1 MKKLVF
7 TICAL
12 FSTCFVNAEDD
23 MLGIV
28 PFVAPSNETI
38 AYDEDEEAFTSTN
51 SFDVNL
57 VYSKNYI
64 ACDFK
69 FYLPSGMFAFVDES
83 VQPGEILPVKKSG
96 APYHDTTIGKTES
109 DIKGYDCYRVM
120 AYHNSSSPKAFNN
133 DESGKSLFKIYYGT
147 KGIAEGIYP
156 IYVKDVKLTISTTSS
171 VSVDGISTSYVKVGS
186 PKDAT
191 LAVTGFVPSFVTS
204 ALNNETAITTLD
216 LTAATTINGEFALM
230 DSRSLIL
237 PEKDVTVKRGFYI
250 RNIPAGYSTLCLP
263 FSYTCDDIELFTFG
277 GLKDGKTLV
286 LTPPDDA
293 DGEVNANTPVIF
305 KATNA
310 GTLELATS
318 RPFKLSASTSL
329 TVEKDGV
336 SLVGTYAKLSAPKGS
351 YVLQSQNDMEA
362 FYKVGSTQPSVLA
375 NRCYLTSAAGE
386 VKAFAFPGCPTAID
400 GIEADANESAIYDI
414 AGRKVSKADKG
425 IYIVDGKKV
434 VK

>member
-1 MKKLVF
+1 MKRYLFLLSLCASLAGSAQNELQVVPATVTSSGTFVLFNLENSGTAGQVKTLEF
-7 TICAL
+7 TVAWPEGW
-12 FSTCFVNAEDD
+12 TV
-23 MLGIV
+23 G
-28 PFVAPSNETI
+28 APSLTHSSVRERTSV
-38 AYDEDEEAFTSTN
+38 YDEDNEEWTSLLNVNYKDNGDGTYHYMINTAQGEALKGGSGAFMRVKVTPKSGTPAG
-51 SFDVNL
+51 FYPVKLVGGKDAVNG
-57 VYSKNYI
+57 SSYI
-64 ACDFK
+64 ATSAEANSEIW
-69 FYLPSGMFAFVDES
+69 L
-83 VQPGEILPVKKSG
+83 GEQ
-96 APYHDTTIGKTES
+96 
-109 DIKGYDCYRVM
+109 
-120 AYHNSSSPKAFNN
+120 
-133 DESGKSLFKIYYGT
+133 
-147 KGIAEGIYP
+147 
-156 IYVKDVKLTISTTSS
+156 
-171 VSVDGISTSYVKVGS
+171 TSYLKVGS

-191 LAVTGFVPSFVTS
+191 LAVTGLVPSFVTS
-204 ALNNETAITTLD
+204 ALNSETAITTLD
-216 LTAATTINGEFALM
+216 LTDATAINGEFALM

-237 PEKDVTVKRGFYI
+237 PEKDVTVEKGTYSRKV
-250 RNIPAGYSTLCLP
+250 PTGYSTLCLP
-263 FSYTCDDIELFTFG
+263 FSYTCGNKNIELFTFG

-329 TVEKDGV
+329 TVEKGDGV
-336 SLVGTYAKLSAPKGS
+336 SLIGTYAKLSAPKGS

-362 FYKVGSTQPSVLA
+362 FYKVGSTLPSVLA
-375 NRCYLTSAAGE
+375 NRCYLTSASGE

-400 GIEADANESAIYDI
+400 GLEADANESAIYDI

>member
-1 MKKLVF
+1 MKKVLF
-7 TICAL
+7 LCIAAL
-12 FSTCFVNAEDD
+12 MSFSVSAEDVIQAIPISATAGETGENYLSVQCYRDSYANLTQIQFNIVLPTGMTLNAEPWDYGDD
-23 MLGIV
+23 LIKVTGGR
-28 PFVAPSNETI
+28 TK
-38 AYDEDEEAFTSTN
+38 
-51 SFDVNL
+51 
-57 VYSKNYI
+57 VYSHAIDVSGGADGNYLVIVSNTSDEQFNSGNGELVRLYYDI
-64 ACDFK
+64 APK
-69 FYLPSGMFAFVDES
+69 
-83 VQPGEILPVKKSG
+83 
-96 APYHDTTIGKTES
+96 
-109 DIKGYDCYRVM
+109 M
-120 AYHNSSSPKAFNN
+120 AA
-133 DESGKSLFKIYYGT
+133 GV
-147 KGIAEGIYP
+147 YP
-156 IYVKDVKLTISTTSS
+156 ITVKTVKISGDDAKQHLLSE
-171 VSVDGISTSYVKVGS
+171 STSYVKVGS

-191 LAVTGFVPSFVTS
+191 LAVTGVVPSFVTS

-305 KATNA
+305 KAANA

-329 TVEKDGV
+329 TVEKGDV

>member
-1 MKKLVF
+1 MINTAQGEALKGGSGAFMRVKVTPKSGTPAGFYPVKLVGGKD
-7 TICAL
+7 A
-12 FSTCFVNAEDD
+12 VN
-23 MLGIV
+23 G
-28 PFVAPSNETI
+28 S
-38 AYDEDEEAFTSTN
+38 S
-51 SFDVNL
+51 
-57 VYSKNYI
+57 YI
-64 ACDFK
+64 ATSAEANSEIW
-69 FYLPSGMFAFVDES
+69 L
-83 VQPGEILPVKKSG
+83 GEQ
-96 APYHDTTIGKTES
+96 
-109 DIKGYDCYRVM
+109 
-120 AYHNSSSPKAFNN
+120 
-133 DESGKSLFKIYYGT
+133 
-147 KGIAEGIYP
+147 
-156 IYVKDVKLTISTTSS
+156 
-171 VSVDGISTSYVKVGS
+171 TSYLKVGS

-191 LAVTGFVPSFVTS
+191 LAVTGIVPSFVTS

-216 LTAATTINGEFALM
+216 LTAATAINGEFALM

-305 KATNA
+305 KAANA

-400 GIEADANESAIYDI
+400 GLETDANESAIFDI

>member
-1 MKKLVF
+1 MHCSVDEFLCIGRGCHPGYTNKCHNLTQIQFNIVLPAGM
-7 TICAL
+7 TL
-12 FSTCFVNAEDD
+12 NAEPWDYGDD
-23 MLGIV
+23 LIKVTGGR
-28 PFVAPSNETI
+28 TK
-38 AYDEDEEAFTSTN
+38 
-51 SFDVNL
+51 
-57 VYSKNYI
+57 VYSHAIDVSGGADGNYLVIVSNTSDEQFNSGNGELVKLYYDI
-64 ACDFK
+64 APK
-69 FYLPSGMFAFVDES
+69 
-83 VQPGEILPVKKSG
+83 
-96 APYHDTTIGKTES
+96 
-109 DIKGYDCYRVM
+109 M
-120 AYHNSSSPKAFNN
+120 AA
-133 DESGKSLFKIYYGT
+133 GV
-147 KGIAEGIYP
+147 YP
-156 IYVKDVKLTISTTSS
+156 ITVKTVKISGDDAKQHLLSE
-171 VSVDGISTSYVKVGS
+171 STSYVKVGS

-191 LAVTGFVPSFVTS
+191 LAVTGVVPSFVTS

-305 KATNA
+305 KAANA

-329 TVEKDGV
+329 TVEKGDV

>member
-120 AYHNSSSPKAFNN
+120 AYHNSSSPRAFNN

-171 VSVDGISTSYVKVGS
+171 VNVDGISTSYVKVGS

-191 LAVTGFVPSFVTS
+191 LAVTGLVPSFVTS
-204 ALNNETAITTLD
+204 ALNSETAITTLN
-216 LTAATTINGEFALM
+216 LTAATAINGEFALM

-237 PEKDVTVKRGFYI
+237 PEKEDVTVEKGTYSRKV
-250 RNIPAGYSTLCLP
+250 PTGYSTLCLP
-263 FSYTCDDIELFTFG
+263 FAYTCGNKNFIISTYG
-277 GLKDGKTLV
+277 GLENDKKLILNAAGT
-286 LTPPDDA
+286 
-293 DGEVNANTPVIF
+293 EVAANTPVIF
-305 KATNA
+305 KAGSA
-310 GTLELATS
+310 ATLTLSTS
-318 RPFKLSASTSL
+318 KSFKLNASTSL
-329 TVEKDGV
+329 KVEKDGV

-400 GIEADANESAIYDI
+400 GIETDANESAIYDI

-425 IYIVDGKKV
+425 IYIVDGKKI

>member
-1 MKKLVF
+1 MKKVLF
-7 TICAL
+7 LCIAAL
-12 FSTCFVNAEDD
+12 MSFSVSAEDVIQAIPISATAGETGENYLSVQCYRDSYANLTQIQFNIVLPAGMTLNAEPWDYGDD
-23 MLGIV
+23 LIKVTGGR
-28 PFVAPSNETI
+28 TK
-38 AYDEDEEAFTSTN
+38 
-51 SFDVNL
+51 
-57 VYSKNYI
+57 VYSHAIDVSGGADGNYLVIVSNTSDEQFNSGNGELVKLYYDI
-64 ACDFK
+64 APK
-69 FYLPSGMFAFVDES
+69 
-83 VQPGEILPVKKSG
+83 
-96 APYHDTTIGKTES
+96 
-109 DIKGYDCYRVM
+109 M
-120 AYHNSSSPKAFNN
+120 AA
-133 DESGKSLFKIYYGT
+133 GV
-147 KGIAEGIYP
+147 YP
-156 IYVKDVKLTISTTSS
+156 ITVKTVKISGDDAKQHLLSE
-171 VSVDGISTSYVKVGS
+171 STSYVKVGS

-191 LAVTGFVPSFVTS
+191 LAVTGLVPSFVTS

-310 GTLELATS
+310 RTLELATS

-329 TVEKDGV
+329 TVEKGDV

-425 IYIVDGKKV
+425 IYIVDGKKI

>member
-1 MKKLVF
+1 MKKVLF
-7 TICAL
+7 LCIAAL
-12 FSTCFVNAEDD
+12 MSFSVSAEDVIQAIPISATAGETGENYLSVQCYRDSYANLTQIQFNIVLPAGMTLNAEPWDYGDD
-23 MLGIV
+23 LIKVTGGR
-28 PFVAPSNETI
+28 TK
-38 AYDEDEEAFTSTN
+38 
-51 SFDVNL
+51 
-57 VYSKNYI
+57 VYSHAIDVSGGADGNYLVIVSNTSDEQFNSGNGELVKLYYDI
-64 ACDFK
+64 APK
-69 FYLPSGMFAFVDES
+69 
-83 VQPGEILPVKKSG
+83 
-96 APYHDTTIGKTES
+96 
-109 DIKGYDCYRVM
+109 M
-120 AYHNSSSPKAFNN
+120 AA
-133 DESGKSLFKIYYGT
+133 GV
-147 KGIAEGIYP
+147 YP
-156 IYVKDVKLTISTTSS
+156 ITVKTVKISGDDAKQHLLSE
-171 VSVDGISTSYVKVGS
+171 STSYVKVGS

-191 LAVTGFVPSFVTS
+191 LAVTGLVPSFVTS
-204 ALNNETAITTLD
+204 ALNSETAITTLD
-216 LTAATTINGEFALM
+216 LTAATAINGEFALM

-305 KATNA
+305 KAANA

-329 TVEKDGV
+329 TVEKGDV

-400 GIEADANESAIYDI
+400 GLEADANESAIYDI

>member
-1 MKKLVF
+1 MKRYLF
-7 TICAL
+7 LLSLCASL
-12 FSTCFVNAEDD
+12 AGSAQNE
-23 MLGIV
+23 LQIV
-28 PFVAPSNETI
+28 PATVTSSGTYVLFNLENSETAGQVRTMEFTVAWPKGWTIGNPSLTHSSVRERTSV
-38 AYDEDEEAFTSTN
+38 YDEDNEEWTPLVSVFPNDNGDGTWHYMVNTNQGEPLKGGSGAFMRVKVT
-51 SFDVNL
+51 
-57 VYSKNYI
+57 
-64 ACDFK
+64 
-69 FYLPSGMFAFVDES
+69 PQSGTPA
-83 VQPGEILPVKKSG
+83 GYYPVKLV
-96 APYHDTTIGKTES
+96 DGKDGS
-109 DIKGYDCYRVM
+109 Y
-120 AYHNSSSPKAFNN
+120 
-133 DESGKSLFKIYYGT
+133 
-147 KGIAEGIYP
+147 
-156 IYVKDVKLTISTTSS
+156 ISTTFGEANSEIWL
-171 VSVDGISTSYVKVGS
+171 GEQTSYLKVGS

-191 LAVTGFVPSFVTS
+191 LAVTGLVPSFVTS
-204 ALNNETAITTLD
+204 ALNSETAITTLD
-216 LTAATTINGEFALM
+216 LTDATAINGEFALL

-237 PEKDVTVKRGFYI
+237 PEKEDITVEKGTYSRTV
-250 RNIPAGYSTLCLP
+250 PSGYSTLCLP
-263 FSYTCDDIELFTFG
+263 FSYTCGNKNIELFTFG

-329 TVEKDGV
+329 TVEKGDGV
-336 SLVGTYAKLSAPKGS
+336 SLIGTYAKISAPKGS

-375 NRCYLTSAAGE
+375 NRCYLTSASGE

-400 GIEADANESAIYDI
+400 GLEANANESAIYDI

-425 IYIVDGKKV
+425 IYIVDGKKI

>member
-1 MKKLVF
+1 MKKVLF
-7 TICAL
+7 LCIAAL
-12 FSTCFVNAEDD
+12 MSFSASAEDVIQAIPISATAGETGENYLSVQCYRDSYANLTQIQFNIVLPAGMTLNAEPWDYGDD
-23 MLGIV
+23 LIKVTGGR
-28 PFVAPSNETI
+28 TK
-38 AYDEDEEAFTSTN
+38 
-51 SFDVNL
+51 
-57 VYSKNYI
+57 VYSHAIDVSGGADGNYLVIVSNTSDEQFNSGNGELVKLYYDI
-64 ACDFK
+64 APK
-69 FYLPSGMFAFVDES
+69 
-83 VQPGEILPVKKSG
+83 
-96 APYHDTTIGKTES
+96 
-109 DIKGYDCYRVM
+109 M
-120 AYHNSSSPKAFNN
+120 AA
-133 DESGKSLFKIYYGT
+133 GV
-147 KGIAEGIYP
+147 YP
-156 IYVKDVKLTISTTSS
+156 ITVKTVKISGDDAKQHLLSE
-171 VSVDGISTSYVKVGS
+171 STSYVKVGS

-191 LAVTGFVPSFVTS
+191 LAVTGLVPSFVTS

-216 LTAATTINGEFALM
+216 LTAATAINGEFALM

-237 PEKDVTVKRGFYI
+237 PKKDVTVKRGFYI

-305 KATNA
+305 KAANA

-329 TVEKDGV
+329 TVEKGDV

-400 GIEADANESAIYDI
+400 GLEADANESAIYDI